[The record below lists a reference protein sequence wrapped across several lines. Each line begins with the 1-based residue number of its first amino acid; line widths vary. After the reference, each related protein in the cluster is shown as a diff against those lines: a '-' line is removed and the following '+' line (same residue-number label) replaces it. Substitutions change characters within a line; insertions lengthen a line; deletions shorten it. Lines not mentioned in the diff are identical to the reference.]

1 MGGEGG
7 YVSKRPLELVGGV
20 DCVVQAW
27 GVQVQGGLA
36 GRGLQ
41 AVCAQGGLQGGL
53 L

>member
-1 MGGEGG
+1 MGRGRG
-7 YVSKRPLELVGGV
+7 YVSKRTLVGGV